1 MRHIACAVLAVALAG
16 TFACQS
22 AAADSTATAKKTTT
36 AVKSGS
42 AVAAQSSTA
51 PAKTT
56 TNAAV
61 AAAKTKV
68 DSLTIIGTITEVP
81 GKFPPN
87 DLYNY
92 VYIMKYRVVKV
103 EKGTYSGQ
111 EILVGVYNPLIAR
124 NQIKDKMKSL
134 VGGDAG
140 KFEMGAKHRL
150 VLIKPID
157 AVWKD
162 AVEDEYFDSDLQKW
176 YALRTDMAK

>member
-1 MRHIACAVLAVALAG
+1 MRRIACAALAVALAG
-16 TFACQS
+16 TFACQN
-22 AAADSTATAKKTTT
+22 AAADSTATAKKT
-36 AVKSGS
+36 APVAKS
-42 AVAAQSSTA
+42 AAAPTPTKA
-51 PAKTT
+51 PAT
-56 TNAAV
+56 
-61 AAAKTKV
+61 AAAPTARTKI
-68 DSLTIIGTITEVP
+68 DTLTILGTITEVP

-92 VYIMKYRVVKV
+92 VYIMKYRVTKV

-140 KFEMGAKHRL
+140 KFEMGAKHKL

-162 AVEDEYFDSDLQKW
+162 AVEDEYFDSDLDKW